1 MCNSRSV
8 WMQVCVSVC
17 VCVWQQQQLVA
28 MVSKRWLGLIELA
41 SSPVS
46 TATSCG
52 LSSTRT
58 LRLVPCEFM
67 HIFSEMCA
75 RRWRWSPT
83 SWTISCAMSVRV
95 LAVEGN
101 SLPFSALTS
110 PVCSTTASSAG
121 PTSTPAP
128 DESFTSPWWRRE
140 PTVHARSTSAGTRD
154 ATTAMVGN
162 ENTGPQEEEH
172 RSASPALLSYQYNR
186 VRNTIQYILYISIYL
201 L

>member
-1 MCNSRSV
+1 MDHSSLGCV
-8 WMQVCVSVC
+8 IHTVCEC
-17 VCVWQQQQLVA
+17 KCFLCVWQQQLVA

-83 SWTISCAMSVRV
+83 SWTISCVMSVRV

-101 SLPFSALTS
+101 SLPFSARTS
-110 PVCSTTASSAG
+110 PACSTTASSAG

-128 DESFTSPWWRRE
+128 EESFTSPWWRRE

-154 ATTAMVGN
+154 ATTAVVTQSEGR
-162 ENTGPQEEEH
+162 ETKHWFTG
-172 RSASPALLSYQYNR
+172 RRASLCLSCSPKLS
-186 VRNTIQYILYISIYL
+186 V
-201 L
+201 